1 MALQKVLVSGL
12 GLGWREEVGP
22 SSACRGLEALVR
34 EGVVKWVPG
43 AGGHPGE
50 GGLRGA
56 LGNTC
61 FLEKKMVEWRNSGSH
76 SPGQPQGELGDG

>member
-1 MALQKVLVSGL
+1 MAVDVGRRVVHGSIEGSGVRP
-12 GLGWREEVGP
+12 GTGMAGGGW
-22 SSACRGLEALVR
+22 SILCL
-34 EGVVKWVPG
+34 PG

-76 SPGQPQGELGDG
+76 SPGQPQGDLGDG